1 MRYVVC
7 AFLALSYVTTGAQE
21 LRISRPQFE
30 VASVRPTAKDQVGD
44 PALAEAFRDARR
56 GKISGEIPMASP
68 DRFHVQDWPLL
79 DLIAAAYGVRVTQVS
94 GPAWLS
100 AQDAQSFNIEAQMP
114 IGTTEQD
121 LHAMLQ
127 SLLEERFALK
137 VHRSEQNRQGY
148 TLVVGKEDPS

>member
-1 MRYVVC
+1 M
-7 AFLALSYVTTGAQE
+7 
-21 LRISRPQFE
+21 
-30 VASVRPTAKDQVGD
+30 RPTAKNQVGD
-44 PALAEAFRDARR
+44 PALAEAFRDVRQ
-56 GKISGEIPMASP
+56 GKILGEITRASP
-68 DRFHVQDWPLL
+68 DRFHIQDWPLL
-79 DLIAAAYGVRVTQVS
+79 DLIAAAYGVRVAQVS